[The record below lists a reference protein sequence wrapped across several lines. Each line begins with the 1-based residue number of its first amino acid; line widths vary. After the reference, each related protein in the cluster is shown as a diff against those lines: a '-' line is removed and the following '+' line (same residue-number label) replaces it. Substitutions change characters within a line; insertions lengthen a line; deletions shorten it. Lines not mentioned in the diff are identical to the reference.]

1 MTEGLRPSAVY
12 AGIAVTRLMQFRGL
26 LAPEAVAFLQ
36 QGNAQDTA
44 YDYPAADQMAA
55 EYGWGIFSH
64 ALDAQAAFRETIEAW
79 MEREQPIWRDLLPLG
94 RARALEVLSPN
105 MRACF
110 ENAGL
115 TGNDLGTLEWWDHQA
130 SIARQAIDQRLLELG
145 REAERW
151 TVDLETARLAGTGLA
166 PVWVSIEDNGKGYDV
181 LTFRQD
187 ADEAWRDQHVEVKY
201 AGAISIHLTAK
212 EWRFALEQEATWE
225 MHIWRRDET
234 EPAVLHVADLLP
246 HMPENRGAG
255 SWESTEVRL
264 VFLVPDPSDEPTA
277 ELTSNLSRTTSGENR
292 RFATR

>member
-12 AGIAVTRLMQFRGL
+12 AGIAVARLIRFRGL
-26 LAPEAVAFLQ
+26 LAPEAVAYLQ
-36 QGNAQDTA
+36 QGNAQTTT

-55 EYGWGIFSH
+55 EYGWDVFSH
-64 ALDAQAAFRETIEAW
+64 ALDSQVAFRETIAAW
-79 MEREQPIWRDLLPLG
+79 MEREEPMWRDLLPLG
-94 RARALEVLSPN
+94 RARVLEVLSPN

-115 TGNDLGTLEWWDHQA
+115 TGNDAGTLEWWDRQA
-130 SIARQAIDQRLLELG
+130 SLARQAIDQRLLELG

-151 TVDLETARLAGTGLA
+151 TIDLETARLAGTGLE

-181 LTFRQD
+181 LTFREDSEQ
-187 ADEAWRDQHVEVKY
+187 AWREQHVEVKY
-201 AGAISIHLTAK
+201 AGAVSIHLTAK
-212 EWRFALEQEATWE
+212 EWRFALAHESAWE
-225 MHIWRRDET
+225 LQIWRRGQT
-234 EPAVLHVADLLP
+234 RPAVLHVADLLP

-264 VFLVPDPSDEPTA
+264 VSVVPDPSDEPTA
-277 ELTSNLSRTTSGENR
+277 ELTSDVSRTTSGDTR